1 MNTHRRQMSISD
13 IHATNV
19 FSTEILLHDLF
30 AIYRL
35 TQKEI
40 IRCINKKTQ

>member
-1 MNTHRRQMSISD
+1 MNTHRRQMSISG

-40 IRCINKKTQ
+40 IKCINKKT

>member
-13 IHATNV
+13 IHATSI
-19 FSTEILLHDLF
+19 FST

-35 TQKEI
+35 TQKIHSLRELQGI
-40 IRCINKKTQ
+40 SDVPFKGTR